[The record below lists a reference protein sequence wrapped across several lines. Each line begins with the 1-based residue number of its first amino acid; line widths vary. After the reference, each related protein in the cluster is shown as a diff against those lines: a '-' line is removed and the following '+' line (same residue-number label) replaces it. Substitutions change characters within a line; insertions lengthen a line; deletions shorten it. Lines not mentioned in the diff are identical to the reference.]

1 MRKWQ
6 GSLSILD
13 EIVFFLF
20 EEDFP
25 VALVFDIGL
34 SLYMAWF
41 HLLILILV
49 LFLFSYYLYNMI
61 WTNEY
66 FYNSQY
72 LWKLFRE
79 NQELE
84 ADQWNWM
91 KDKATVDIL
100 DHYTKQLS
108 NIEFVASHDSL
119 IKSQNAYIEL
129 SNQFLLFNKQKEDL
143 LKVFS
148 LDSLNKNKE
157 IKDNKSD
164 KKEFFNQIKKFTL
177 LISDLAKIKSEM
189 GIKFSSDLVKDI
201 TNSLSFDYN
210 RYVTDS
216 YYTYF
221 YQILL
226 EDSLRLNIFISRGV
240 RRDKYINQ
248 IYYQE
253 EETYPELLDMEQ
265 EEASLLLEQNGI
277 NI

>member
-34 SLYMAWF
+34 NLYMIWF
-41 HLLILILV
+41 HLLILILI
-49 LFLFSYYLYNMI
+49 LFLFSYYLYNII

-91 KDKATVDIL
+91 KDKATIDIL

-119 IKSQNAYIEL
+119 IKSQNAYVEL

-148 LDSLNKNKE
+148 LESFNKNKDFKE
-157 IKDNKSD
+157 KKSD

-189 GIKFSSDLVKDI
+189 GIKFSSDLIKDI

-210 RYVTDS
+210 RYVTDP

-265 EEASLLLEQNGI
+265 EEASLLLEHNGI
-277 NI
+277 LI